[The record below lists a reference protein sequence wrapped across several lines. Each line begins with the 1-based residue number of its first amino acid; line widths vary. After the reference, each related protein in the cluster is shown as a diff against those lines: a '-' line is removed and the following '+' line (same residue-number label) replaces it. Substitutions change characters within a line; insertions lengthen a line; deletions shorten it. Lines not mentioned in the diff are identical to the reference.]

1 MNGFALGLGLKRR
14 LRATRKWAIGRVIPL
29 YKSGNQALVSNYR
42 PITLLSVFH
51 KIMEKLMF
59 TRLVN
64 FLDKHSILDDNQF
77 GFRSER
83 STTQASM
90 LITDKI
96 QRAIDNKLYSCGIFL
111 DLSKA
116 FDTVDHSILLA
127 KLEHYRIRAL
137 PNEWLRS
144 YLTNRQQFIS
154 VNNSD
159 SDPLQTTCGVPQ
171 GSVLGPVLFL
181 IYIIDFTNCSSIF
194 DFHLFADDS
203 NLFYTHSDLQHFEQ
217 NVNRELSE
225 ISLWL
230 RANKL
235 SLNIAK
241 THFVIFHPHQ
251 KKINNS
257 LKIEIDGKPI
267 NQQKIVKYLGIL
279 IDCYLNWKDQILQ
292 ISKNNI

>member
-181 IYIIDFTNCSSIF
+181 IQ
-194 DFHLFADDS
+194 
-203 NLFYTHSDLQHFEQ
+203 FYF
-217 NVNRELSE
+217 
-225 ISLWL
+225 
-230 RANKL
+230 
-235 SLNIAK
+235 
-241 THFVIFHPHQ
+241 
-251 KKINNS
+251 
-257 LKIEIDGKPI
+257 
-267 NQQKIVKYLGIL
+267 
-279 IDCYLNWKDQILQ
+279 
-292 ISKNNI
+292 